1 MGRGGGG
8 GKDGKCSPKCHISR
22 KVVTFI
28 GVEEEMVDRFG
39 EAVGRLPLPSRPYS
53 KALLPFRRD

>member
-1 MGRGGGG
+1 M

-39 EAVGRLPLPSRPYS
+39 EAVGRLPLPSRPSS